1 LPRDPY
7 VGNENVFRNLS
18 LSRLGSTEVK
28 DRIQSSAHVKAA
40 TKRRVWLVVGVILFV
55 LILRWAYI
63 NWLSLIFGYYGFTYT
78 VPPDRYLAL
87 AFICSVLPSLWMPME
102 VTRPSQLG
110 YWVLYLTVFIPSM
123 VIPLFVQLSEL
134 PSIARLIAT
143 LFVGFAILGSSYLFP
158 LRQPRPT
165 RQGQSVFWYGFALLI
180 IICGGTAFLTLRNNI
195 HLVSFSEIYDV
206 RDAASEMSTGPLTNY
221 SVMWLYGAINPF
233 LIAWGLFYKRP
244 SFFIA
249 GALGQLLVY
258 SSFGTKASLL
268 SVVFILGLYLLFRIG
283 KAPFALKLTWVIVA
297 FFALLCGAYIFS
309 GEEPGLILFGL
320 LFLVFFRSFGLAG
333 LLTGQ
338 YLNFFQHNP
347 FTHYSHLKIVDLFV
361 RYPFHYPLGTEI
373 GYYYYNPLV
382 DTTAH
387 FWATDGIAALGL
399 PGILLISIIGAVVFW
414 CIDSFTQHQDPRLA
428 GLATFYATYS
438 LANLSMF
445 TTFLSGGLGL
455 LILLLY
461 FAPLQP
467 RSAFKVRLK
476 PVPSP
481 APSPRPTS

>member
-1 LPRDPY
+1 M
-7 VGNENVFRNLS
+7 
-18 LSRLGSTEVK
+18 K
-28 DRIQSSAHVKAA
+28 DRIQTLALAKAA
-40 TKRRVWLVVGVILFV
+40 TTRRASLVVGIILFV
-55 LILRWAYI
+55 LLLRWAYI
-63 NWLSLIFGYYGFTYT
+63 NWLSAIFGYYGFTYT
-78 VPPDRYLAL
+78 VPPDKYLLL
-87 AFICSVLPSLWMPME
+87 AFVCSVLPSLWMPME

-123 VIPLFVQLSEL
+123 IIPLFVQLSEL
-134 PSIARLIAT
+134 PSIAWLTVT
-143 LFVGFAILGSSYLFP
+143 LFAGFAILGSSYLFP
-158 LRQPRPT
+158 LRRPKPAVH
-165 RQGQSVFWYGFALLI
+165 GQSVFWYGFALLI
-180 IICGGTAFLTLRNNI
+180 IICGGTAVLTLRNNI

-206 RDAASEMSTGPLTNY
+206 RDAARDLSTGPLTNY

-233 LIAWGLFYKRP
+233 LLAWGLFYKRP

-268 SVVFILGLYLLFRIG
+268 SIVFIVGLYLVFRIG
-283 KAPFALKLTWVIVA
+283 KALFALKLTWVIVA
-297 FFALLCGAYIFS
+297 LFALLCGAYIYS

-320 LFLVFFRSFGLAG
+320 LFLIFFRSFGLAG

-347 FTHYSHLKIVDLFV
+347 FTHYSHLKVVDLLV

-399 PGILLISIIGAVVFW
+399 PGILLISTIGAFVFW
-414 CIDSFTQHQDPRLA
+414 LLDSLTQHQDPRFA

-455 LILLLY
+455 LIVLLY
-461 FAPLQP
+461 FAPIQQK
-467 RSAFKVRLK
+467 SAFKVRLK
-476 PVPSP
+476 PVASATPN
-481 APSPRPTS
+481 PRPTS

>member
-1 LPRDPY
+1 
-7 VGNENVFRNLS
+7 
-18 LSRLGSTEVK
+18 VK
-28 DRIQSSAHVKAA
+28 DRIQSSGYSTAA
-40 TKRRVWLVVGVILFV
+40 TRRRVLLVVGIILFV
-55 LILRWAYI
+55 LLLRWAYI
-63 NWLSLIFGYYGFTYT
+63 NWLSPIFGYYGFTYT
-78 VPPDRYLAL
+78 VPSNKYLLL
-87 AFICSVLPSLWMPME
+87 AFVCSVLPSLWMPME

-110 YWVLYLTVFIPSM
+110 YWVLYLTVVIPSM
-123 VIPLFVQLSEL
+123 IIPLFVQLSEL
-134 PSIARLIAT
+134 PSIAWLIVT
-143 LFVGFAILGSSYLFP
+143 LFLGFAILGSSYLFP
-158 LRQPRPT
+158 LRQPRPA

-180 IICGGTAFLTLRNNI
+180 IICGGTAFITLRNNI

-206 RDAASEMSTGPLTNY
+206 RDAASELSTGPLTNY

-233 LIAWGLFYKRP
+233 LLAWGLFYKRP

-268 SVVFILGLYLLFRIG
+268 SVVFIVGLYLLFRIG
-283 KAPFALKLTWVIVA
+283 KVSFALKLTWVIVV
-297 FFALLCGAYIFS
+297 FFAVLCGVYIYS

-347 FTHYSHLKIVDLFV
+347 FTHYSHLKVVDLFV

-399 PGILLISIIGAVVFW
+399 PGILLISTIGAVVFW
-414 CIDSFTQHQDPRLA
+414 CIDSFTQHQDPRFA

-455 LILLLY
+455 LIILLY
-461 FAPLQP
+461 FAPLRQT
-467 RSAFKVRLK
+467 SVFKARLK
-476 PVPSP
+476 PVPSA